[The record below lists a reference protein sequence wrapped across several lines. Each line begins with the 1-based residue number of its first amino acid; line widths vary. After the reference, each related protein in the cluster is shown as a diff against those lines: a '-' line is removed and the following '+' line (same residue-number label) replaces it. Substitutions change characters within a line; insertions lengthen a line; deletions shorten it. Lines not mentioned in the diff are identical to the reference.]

1 MSNHLDPEILEH
13 FEKHNDSMLDIGND
27 MRKLQNN
34 FEIHFQSQVRYAE
47 EVLKISK
54 KVDMLCDNFSQLKTE
69 VTPIIQNFNGLKWS
83 KWLLLSIIAFLASV
97 MGLILMAKQIF
108 K

>member
-13 FEKHNDSMLDIGND
+13 FEKHNESMLDIGND

-34 FEIHFQSQVRYAE
+34 FEIHFQNQIRYAE

-54 KVDMLCDNFSQLKTE
+54 KVDILCDSFLELKAE
-69 VTPIIQNFNGLKWS
+69 VNPIVQNFNGLKWS
-83 KWLLLSIIAFLASV
+83 KWLLLGVIAFLASV
-97 MGLILMAKQIF
+97 MGLILMAKQIL